1 MQPMAFTTAIADIH
15 RDEQIAA
22 ATRFQRFTRVFRS
35 PRPYRQTRP
44 ERRVG
49 GAR

>member
-1 MQPMAFTTAIADIH
+1 MQPLAFTTALADIH

-22 ATRFQRFTRVFRS
+22 ARFLRLPGAFRR

-44 ERRVG
+44 VRRVG

>member
-1 MQPMAFTTAIADIH
+1 MQPLAFTTAIADIH

-22 ATRFQRFTRVFRS
+22 ARRLPRLPSLFRGT
-35 PRPYRQTRP
+35 RPYRPSHP